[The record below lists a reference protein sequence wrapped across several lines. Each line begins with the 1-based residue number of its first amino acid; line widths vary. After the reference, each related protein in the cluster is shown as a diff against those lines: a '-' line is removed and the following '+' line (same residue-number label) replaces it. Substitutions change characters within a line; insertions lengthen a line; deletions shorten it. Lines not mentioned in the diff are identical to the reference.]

1 MTRLNSAPKPIVR
14 RAFVFG
20 GGTSMVRMA
29 AQCNRD
35 TDPAPVGHEQVV
47 NASPSDGI
55 DTDSLTLQTRTGSSP
70 LLVRT
75 AQASSARTST
85 DQLAQGIY
93 KG

>member
-1 MTRLNSAPKPIVR
+1 
-14 RAFVFG
+14 
-20 GGTSMVRMA
+20 MVRMA

-35 TDPAPVGHEQVV
+35 ADPAPVGHEQVV

-55 DTDSLTLQTRTGSSP
+55 DNDSLTLQTRTESSP

-85 DQLAQGIY
+85 DQLAQGAY

>member
-1 MTRLNSAPKPIVR
+1 
-14 RAFVFG
+14 
-20 GGTSMVRMA
+20 MVPMA

-35 TDPAPVGHEQVV
+35 ADPAPVGHEQVV
-47 NASPSDGI
+47 RPSPTDGI

-75 AQASSARTST
+75 ARASSARAST